1 MLHKVFYTF
10 QEGDLNMSY
19 RALSAQPQAEADF
32 DEFLGTLHRALTDGK
47 RDPNDVVRDTLFEL
61 YYGAGKFG
69 EGIGRAPEPSS
80 LSMAA
85 RVALHSLDPRNITTE
100 PEYYADI
107 DESAYA
113 ERKPFIWLW
122 QMYDRSPVGQ
132 NARLG
137 HRFRRMLAP
146 LIFRKVGE
154 NFKCWHFVEW
164 SYGYNLS
171 FGDNVVVHRCV
182 LLDDR
187 GGIEVG
193 NNVSISD
200 YANIYSHTHDIED
213 IHKVYNLT
221 TRIGD
226 GVRITYHATVLAG
239 TQIGEHAMVGTG
251 SVTTKDIEP
260 YHIKVG
266 IPAKTVKIKQG
277 GLVDESADEDFK
289 RASER

>member
-1 MLHKVFYTF
+1 
-10 QEGDLNMSY
+10 MSY
-19 RALSAQPQAEADF
+19 RKLEAQPQAEAAFED
-32 DEFLGTLHRALTDGK
+32 FLGTLQRELTEDK
-47 RDPNDVVRDTLFEL
+47 RDPNDVVRDTLYEI

-69 EGIGRAPEPSS
+69 EGIGHVPDQSS
-80 LSMAA
+80 LKPSA
-85 RVALHSLDPRNITTE
+85 RAVLHNFDPRNITTE
-100 PEYYADI
+100 PEYYGDI
-107 DESAYA
+107 DVEAYA
-113 ERKPFIWLW
+113 RRKPFIWLW
-122 QMYDRSPVGQ
+122 QMYDRSPLGQ
-132 NARLG
+132 NALLG

-146 LIFRKVGE
+146 LIFRSVGE

-171 FGDNVVVHRCV
+171 FGDNVVIHRHV

-187 GGIEVG
+187 GGIEIG

-239 TQIGEHAMVGTG
+239 TQVGQNAMVGTG
-251 SVTTKDIEP
+251 AVTTKDVEP

-266 IPAKTVKIKQG
+266 IPAKTVKIKKG
-277 GLVDESADEDFK
+277 GQAAEDDEEAK
-289 RASER
+289 RVSER